1 MATVLTVHS
10 SRLIRRKQ
18 NVALQC
24 MLQHFPFLNNK
35 NDEEKVKKAKAPE
48 LGFST

>member
-35 NDEEKVKKAKAPE
+35 NDEETPATVPDCASP
-48 LGFST
+48 